1 MLCAEEGDGAEA
13 QPGCSPRPGSAQS
26 SAGCCSLAPPAR
38 NDSTPPATAASTP
51 ARPRLPSAAP
61 FSHLVS
67 SGGQRRSSCSPAP
80 AGLPA
85 PRLLPPAHA
94 VPAAPGCPPPCAPC
108 FLPCAWLCL
117 SLGAGPGLS
126 FPIDPEGRAGRPGR
140 GEPRR
145 RRERARGG
153 PGTGVERLREPPP
166 SPAAPLRP
174 LAIVV
179 LYYFVLLGL
188 LPCLLPPFYFG
199 APRLGALT
207 PVTATLWEFNLF
219 AVVSLFVFFLRS
231 FPVPRCLYDA
241 VPGLPPPPGGVSD
254 Q

>member
-153 PGTGVERLREPPP
+153 LAPAWSGYASPLCPLLLLCGRSRSWFCIILYFLAFCPVSSPRFILERRGWV
-166 SPAAPLRP
+166 R
-174 LAIVV
+174 
-179 LYYFVLLGL
+179 
-188 LPCLLPPFYFG
+188 
-199 APRLGALT
+199 
-207 PVTATLWEFNLF
+207 
-219 AVVSLFVFFLRS
+219 
-231 FPVPRCLYDA
+231 
-241 VPGLPPPPGGVSD
+241 
-254 Q
+254 